1 MKIHHIA
8 IICSDYQVS
17 KNFYTEVLGLQI
29 LREVYREERDSAAQ
43 PEQAGIRTEEESYSM
58 LTEIIESFAEQEWV
72 HLGQLGDIMNKR
84 NPDFDARNYGYRN
97 LSAMLQSK
105 QDTFELVRGNNIG
118 MSHNLPY
125 VRLKS

>member
-1 MKIHHIA
+1 M
-8 IICSDYQVS
+8 
-17 KNFYTEVLGLQI
+17 
-29 LREVYREERDSAAQ
+29 
-43 PEQAGIRTEEESYSM
+43 
-58 LTEIIESFAEQEWV
+58 ESFAEQEWV

-97 LSAMLQSK
+97 LSAMLESK